1 MSLIN
6 INGSVEIINDQC
18 SQDSITELIRQYMGD
33 DMAGY
38 IEQTL
43 KEKDEQNDD
52 LLDTLKSV
60 GKDLLLLLKET
71 GDTSDIKE
79 LVETLDNIYSTVSD
93 GLYYYNIA
101 V

>member
-1 MSLIN
+1 
-6 INGSVEIINDQC
+6 
-18 SQDSITELIRQYMGD
+18 MGD